1 MGAVINKKI
10 KQFYYNNSTTI
21 PVSTKNIFEGYVVY
35 SLAIHAIPGTKFSI
49 DGTTIFSIG
58 PTGNYALDCSDAPLT
73 SLYLKQAIRH
83 SEQLMYPIIIDIE
96 YMGVSTNG

>member
-21 PVSTKNIFEGYVVY
+21 PVSTKNIFEGYVAY

-49 DGTTIFSIG
+49 DGTAIFSIG
-58 PTGNYALDCSDAPLT
+58 PTGNYALDCSEAPLT
-73 SLYLKQAIRH
+73 SLYLKEVIKH
-83 SEQLMYPIIIDIE
+83 NGQLMYPIIIDIE